1 MHLCHLVPF
10 PFWRWSLWSSFR
22 WKFQVNLV
30 LCDKGSISYQVKPPA
45 VGWVTPISG
54 DLAIGKPQGT
64 GMAPW
69 GGKSSTIPLI
79 FTNQVWDQ
87 QTLTVIDGHKKNYC
101 IQYVKT
107 FRLRKWQTMNATKRA
122 TLDCFCP
129 NPTINFSFWLATSI
143 AHSKTWASPFWWD
156 CWVVRAAGS
165 NAGLWQLLY
174 LRPGRRGA
182 PWVSSNQS
190 DPGMENKVPCPTT
203 HHSTVHW
210 IVAVLLF
217 DNTEKI

>member
-1 MHLCHLVPF
+1 
-10 PFWRWSLWSSFR
+10 
-22 WKFQVNLV
+22 
-30 LCDKGSISYQVKPPA
+30 
-45 VGWVTPISG
+45 
-54 DLAIGKPQGT
+54 
-64 GMAPW
+64 
-69 GGKSSTIPLI
+69 
-79 FTNQVWDQ
+79 
-87 QTLTVIDGHKKNYC
+87 
-101 IQYVKT
+101 
-107 FRLRKWQTMNATKRA
+107 MNATKRA

-129 NPTINFSFWLATSI
+129 NLTINFSFRLATSI

-174 LRPGRRGA
+174 LRPGRKGA

-217 DNTEKI
+217 NNTEKSIEKIEKSELFSNCPLELCYFCSRVRGLQHWGIWTSRGRYIRVMLSCTALLW